1 MYDYLIF
8 SHALK
13 KQDLS
18 NPYFKRD
25 QATDKKLMSFQTKNA
40 IYFNEQLI
48 DWIVSE
54 TYIRSFLYHHRSL

>member
-13 KQDLS
+13 KQDLF

-25 QATDKKLMSFQTKNA
+25 QATDKKLMSDEKCNIF
-40 IYFNEQLI
+40 
-48 DWIVSE
+48 
-54 TYIRSFLYHHRSL
+54 

>member
-13 KQDLS
+13 KQDLF

-25 QATDKKLMSFQTKNA
+25 QATDKKLCRFRRKMQ
-40 IYFNEQLI
+40 
-48 DWIVSE
+48 
-54 TYIRSFLYHHRSL
+54 YILMNS